1 MLTGAGGG
9 GGVCALGRCDG
20 DSARDEADAK
30 AETTAMETNMTAG
43 DVAEIPEGE
52 EGGAPDM
59 SLVQRR
65 VHELVRVL
73 SKFKELRDPSMS
85 RQDYVDR
92 LKRDL
97 ATYYGYND
105 YFLDLVRRESK
116 RRRFSPSVHQPISP
130 TTALQRRELSRMQC
144 WDSTSK
150 AVP

>member
-1 MLTGAGGG
+1 MLTGLVV
-9 GGVCALGRCDG
+9 VCWFPDG
-20 DSARDEADAK
+20 ASARDEADAK

-43 DVAEIPEGE
+43 EVAEIPEGE

-73 SKFKELRDPSMS
+73 SKFKELRDPTMS
-85 RQDYVDR
+85 RQDYLER

-105 YFLDLVRRESK
+105 YFLDLVRREA
-116 RRRFSPSVHQPISP
+116 P
-130 TTALQRRELSRMQC
+130 TLARAGTHHH
-144 WDSTSK
+144 
-150 AVP
+150 VPPETGESLACMF